1 MKYNKNDKAYLWDML
16 EACISINE
24 FLMEKKFKDFD
35 SEKLLRSAVE
45 RQLLIL
51 GEAAN
56 RISKELQESTPKVPW
71 RGIIGQRNILAHE
84 YGDILNER
92 IWRVAKELIPDL
104 TKVLKNLLDKLN

>member
-1 MKYNKNDKAYLWDML
+1 MKYNKKDKAYLWDML

-24 FLMEKKFKDFD
+24 FIVGKKFEDFD
-35 SEKLLRSAVE
+35 SEKLLQSAVE

-56 RISKELQESTPKVPW
+56 RVSKELQKSTPKVQW
-71 RGIIGQRNILAHE
+71 RGIVGQRNILAHE

-104 TKVLKNLLDKLN
+104 TKVLKNLLDKLD